1 MWFRNLMVYRFS
13 SDVEYTQSELEEA
26 LVQRHEREC
35 GSQETHTLGFA
46 KPLGRHSVM
55 LAHEINKCFL
65 IAVRKHERMLPSSVV
80 KDALSEKVD
89 EIENREG
96 RKVYKKERDTL
107 KDDIIMA
114 LLPRAFIRSTTTYAI
129 LDPTA
134 GLIYVDSSSAS
145 KSEDLLSLLREVL
158 GTLPV
163 RPLSVKMAPYACMT
177 SWVKEGQAP
186 SSLRIAD
193 DAVLSD
199 TCEDGGNISA
209 KRQDLSSQEI
219 QQHLESGKQ
228 ITQLK
233 MGWDGKISFNID
245 DKLTIK
251 QLRFEDLLQDE
262 ADDMGGEDMAGQL
275 DAALTIMTSTFREF
289 IPQLAEAMG
298 GEDSPQG
305 I

>member
-1 MWFRNLMVYRFS
+1 MWFRNLLVYRFS
-13 SDVEYTQSELEEA
+13 SPFEYTQSELEEA
-26 LVQRHEREC
+26 LGQRIEREC
-35 GSQETHTLGFA
+35 GSQETHTLGFSR
-46 KPLGRHSVM
+46 PLGRHSEQ
-55 LAHEINKCFL
+55 LAHEINQCFL
-65 IAVRKHERMLPSSVV
+65 VAVRKQERILPGSVV
-80 KDALSEKVD
+80 KDALNEKVE

-107 KDDIIMA
+107 KDEIIMA
-114 LLPRAFIRSTTTYAI
+114 LLPRAFIRTSATFAI
-129 LDPTA
+129 LDPKA
-134 GLIYVDSSSAS
+134 GLIYVDTGSAS
-145 KSEDLLSLLREVL
+145 KAEDLLSLLREVI

-163 RPLSVKMAPYACMT
+163 RPLAVKLAPAACMT

-186 SSLRIAD
+186 DGFNVAD
-193 DAVLSD
+193 DAILKD
-199 TCEDGGNISA
+199 TCEDGGQIAA

-233 MGWDGKISFNID
+233 MGWDDKISFSVD

-251 QLRFEDLLQDE
+251 QIRFEDLLQDE
-262 ADDMGGEDMAGQL
+262 ADEMGGEDMSGQL

-289 IPQLAEAMG
+289 IPKLAQALG
-298 GEDSPQG
+298 GEDVPKG